1 MLLGKTLYINTKN
14 SGNSGA
20 SVISERNYHLVSLN
34 SIEVIHYSTEL
45 TLKNVRKNLKSIFI
59 DFNLVNITEMQEIVN
74 LIKIN
79 SVNTVFIDSSLLGN
93 FSKYIKKEFPNIYII
108 SFFHNVEYSY
118 FNDLIKVSKK
128 KHHYFTL
135 KLVKKAETQSLH
147 FSDLIITLNR
157 RDSNDLYKTYGK
169 YADLILPT
177 SFDDQFDKT
186 LFENKNVE
194 SDVLNLLFV
203 GSYFPPNVYGLDWF
217 VDNVLPK
224 INRKVKLFVVGNGF
238 EFHKFKTES
247 KIIELIGKVDDL
259 GPYYYK
265 ADLIVAP
272 IFHGSGMKTKVAEA
286 LMYNKPV
293 AGSKEAFEGYEIDI
307 NEVGKECNS
316 ADEFINYIQKFS
328 KSPIN
333 IRALFLA
340 NFSFETI
347 KNNFYN
353 FLNDTK

>member
-1 MLLGKTLYINTKN
+1 MLLGNTLFITTKN
-14 SGNSGA
+14 LGSSGA

-34 SIEVIHYSTEL
+34 SFQVIHYSTEL
-45 TLKNVRKNLKSIFI
+45 TLKNVRKNLKSILI
-59 DFNLVNITEMQEIVN
+59 DFNLVNKLEIKEIAG
-74 LIKIN
+74 LIKNNFI
-79 SVNTVFIDSSLLGN
+79 NTVFIDTSLLGN

-108 SFFHNVEYSY
+108 SFFHNVEYTY
-118 FNDLIKVSKK
+118 FVDLIKVSKK
-128 KHHYFTL
+128 KQHYFTL
-135 KLVKKAETQSLH
+135 KLVKKAESQLIH
-147 FSDLIITLNR
+147 FSDSIISLNR

-186 LFENKNVE
+186 MFENKTLE
-194 SDVLNLLFV
+194 SEVLNLLFV

-224 INRKVKLFVVGNGF
+224 INRKVQLFVVGNGF
-238 EFHKFKTES
+238 EVHKFKKEN
-247 KIIELIGKVDDL
+247 KLIDLIGKVDNL
-259 GPYYYK
+259 STYYYN
-265 ADLIVAP
+265 ADLIIAP

-293 AGSKEAFEGYEIDI
+293 VGSKEAFEGYEIDV
-307 NEVGKECNS
+307 NEVGKVCNT
-316 ADEFINYIQKFS
+316 AEEYINYIQNFS
-328 KSPIN
+328 NSPEN

-353 FLNDTK
+353 FLNDAK